1 MKTNSSHL
9 GACREL
15 APSKQESTTY
25 EPSLVCKLL
34 ILGCRPLIP
43 DRLLVKAFFA
53 GIVLLGLIGCSSR
66 PNVFTESLDER
77 LRRLNEERTRLETTT
92 NPVARTRVQIRISD
106 LLISFVGDAV
116 DLGDVELID
125 ERVREYTETI
135 VDARDTMVNSGR
147 NAVNDASGYRE
158 LEIALRQHI
167 RQVGDIGAQLNFER
181 RQVLDQLITQ
191 ISDIREEM
199 LDMLF
204 PEQDAI

>member
-1 MKTNSSHL
+1 M
-9 GACREL
+9 
-15 APSKQESTTY
+15 
-25 EPSLVCKLL
+25 
-34 ILGCRPLIP
+34 
-43 DRLLVKAFFA
+43 
-53 GIVLLGLIGCSSR
+53 
-66 PNVFTESLDER
+66 FTESLDER

-92 NPVARTRVQIRISD
+92 NPVTRTRIQVRISD
-106 LLISFVGDAV
+106 LLVSFLGDAV

-158 LEIALRQHI
+158 LEIALRQHT
-167 RQVGDIGAQLNFER
+167 RQVDDIGARLNFER
-181 RQVLDQLITQ
+181 RQVLDRLITQ

>member
-1 MKTNSSHL
+1 MKTNSSH
-9 GACREL
+9 
-15 APSKQESTTY
+15 
-25 EPSLVCKLL
+25 
-34 ILGCRPLIP
+34 
-43 DRLLVKAFFA
+43 LVKAFFA

-77 LRRLNEERTRLETTT
+77 LRRLNEERTRLEITT
-92 NPVARTRVQIRISD
+92 NPVARTRIQIRISD

>member
-1 MKTNSSHL
+1 
-9 GACREL
+9 
-15 APSKQESTTY
+15 
-25 EPSLVCKLL
+25 
-34 ILGCRPLIP
+34 
-43 DRLLVKAFFA
+43 
-53 GIVLLGLIGCSSR
+53 
-66 PNVFTESLDER
+66 VFTESLDER

-92 NPVARTRVQIRISD
+92 NPVTRTRIQVRISD
-106 LLISFVGDAV
+106 LLVSFLGDAV

-158 LEIALRQHI
+158 LEIALRQHT
-167 RQVGDIGAQLNFER
+167 RQVDDIGARLNFER
-181 RQVLDQLITQ
+181 RQVLDRLITQ